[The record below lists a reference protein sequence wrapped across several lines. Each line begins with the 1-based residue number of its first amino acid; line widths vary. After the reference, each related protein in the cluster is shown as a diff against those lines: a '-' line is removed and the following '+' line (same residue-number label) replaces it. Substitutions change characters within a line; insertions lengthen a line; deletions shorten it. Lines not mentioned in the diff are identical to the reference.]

1 MPSLSPP
8 EYRIHNLPNN
18 ITATDA
24 YPFYIQDDSL
34 PQDSLP
40 PYPPPL
46 HPALTAAYHREEA
59 NAQTI
64 RNSRNVAVSRGKAA
78 SAESY
83 DSAGNENCRNC
94 RRIALTT
101 GCVSA
106 ISAFVSTLVLLFLG
120 LIFLHNFSNPTSPVR
135 PVCVANQHNA
145 ITPVMCNEEQ
155 PDAALD
161 TFMELLIPFTNN
173 APIKKFTVKTV
184 KSAWIDDE

>member
-59 NAQTI
+59 NARTI

-83 DSAGNENCRNC
+83 DSAVYESCQNC

-120 LIFLHNFSNPTSPVR
+120 LIFLQQPHISSRPCLYGSFISKPINIAKYINCFFIGKISKHRHDMPTTNSERTNPCITDQIMID
-135 PVCVANQHNA
+135 QH
-145 ITPVMCNEEQ
+145 
-155 PDAALD
+155 
-161 TFMELLIPFTNN
+161 
-173 APIKKFTVKTV
+173 
-184 KSAWIDDE
+184 